1 MKIDIQKP
9 SSKLILAV
17 FLLAGIFVGFFVF
30 KLVNKDKSNAQ
41 ESEKKPS
48 YIYDDINQ
56 VVGNIEIGKL
66 MTEGAVTPDATK
78 QEVKGINRGIM
89 MSMNY
94 VYSGMLIDVTS
105 STSSGLAKSN
115 FENNEYNFYA
125 TLANLREPIN
135 GDYYEGW
142 LVRKDPFGFVSTGKI
157 EKIGGE
163 YINLYKSN
171 MDLSDYNLYVVTMEE
186 NDGNSSPA
194 KHILE
199 GILTVDR

>member
-1 MKIDIQKP
+1 MQKSP
-9 SSKLILAV
+9 SKKMLIIISLAGV
-17 FLLAGIFVGFFVF
+17 FLLGLFIF
-30 KLVNKDKSNAQ
+30 KSTNKDKPEVEETEQ
-41 ESEKKPS
+41 KLS

-56 VVGNIEIGKL
+56 VVGNLEIAKQ
-66 MTEGAVTPDATK
+66 MTEGTATPDATK

-89 MSMNY
+89 MSLNY
-94 VYSGMLIDVTS
+94 AYSGVLTDVTDS
-105 STSSGLAKSN
+105 NSSGLVKAD
-115 FENNEYNFYA
+115 FQNNEYNFYA

-171 MDLSDYNLYVVTMEE
+171 MDLRDYNLYVVTMEE
-186 NDGNSSPA
+186 NNGNSASA

-199 GILTVDR
+199 GLIIKNK